1 MAPKIDPS
9 KLQREQVADRIVNLS
24 SHEMQLNVLQQHSAV
39 PKTNVS
45 QRIQVE
51 VLLQIE
57 RLSGAERPVT
67 KGRKKKAFTVYTTL
81 VRTQSFQNMRKW
93 HCTNVQMYV
102 YS

>member
-67 KGRKKKAFTVYTTL
+67 KGRKKK
-81 VRTQSFQNMRKW
+81 SFHRIHDPREDTIIPKHEKMVLHQ
-93 HCTNVQMYV
+93 CTNVCI
-102 YS
+102 